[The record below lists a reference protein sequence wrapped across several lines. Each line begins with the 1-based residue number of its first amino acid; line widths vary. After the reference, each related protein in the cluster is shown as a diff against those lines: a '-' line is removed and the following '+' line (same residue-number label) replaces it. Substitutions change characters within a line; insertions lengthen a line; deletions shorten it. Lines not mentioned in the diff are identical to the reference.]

1 MSIFYDGIDSL
12 EIESLQSKG
21 ILRGITTNLTL
32 VNNQKKVYNKSR
44 IEILEPIVKQA
55 VEYDIPISIQLENNL
70 VPEMI
75 KEAIDLKDSYKH
87 VKKLYLKVPVDFD
100 KLAVISKLS
109 RDKILVNAT
118 CITAWPQAQIAVE
131 AGATIVSFFWGKM
144 SDQGINPYDHVEK
157 FTKWKN
163 DNDLDH
169 VVTLVG
175 SIREVSTMYSA
186 YEAGANVVTTSLA
199 NIKKFVDQLTSI
211 EANSLFQQTNIP
223 GYNT

>member
-75 KEAIDLKDSYKH
+75 QEAIDLKDSYKH

-109 RDKILVNAT
+109 REKILVNAT

-144 SDQGINPYDHVEK
+144 SDQGINPYDHVQK

-175 SIREVSTMYSA
+175 SIRQVSTMYSA

-223 GYNT
+223 RYNT

>member
-1 MSIFYDGIDSL
+1 MSIYYDGIDSL
-12 EIESLQSKG
+12 EIDNLRSKG

-32 VNNQKKVYNKSR
+32 VNNQKRVQNKSR
-44 IEILEPIVKQA
+44 VEILEPIVKQA

-75 KEAIDLKDSYKH
+75 KEAIDLKDFYKH
-87 VKKLYLKVPVDFD
+87 VKKLYLKVPIDFD

-109 RDKILVNAT
+109 SEKILVNAT

-144 SDQGINPYDHVEK
+144 SDQGINPYDHVQK

-163 DNDLDH
+163 ENDLDH
-169 VVTLVG
+169 VITLVG
-175 SIREVSTMYSA
+175 SIRQVSTMYSA

>member
-1 MSIFYDGIDSL
+1 MSIYYDGIDSL
-12 EIESLQSKG
+12 EIDNLRSKG

-32 VNNQKKVYNKSR
+32 VNNQKRVQNKSR
-44 IEILEPIVKQA
+44 VEILEPIVKQA

-75 KEAIDLKDSYKH
+75 EEAIDLKDFYKH

-109 RDKILVNAT
+109 SEKILVNAT

-144 SDQGINPYDHVEK
+144 SDQGINPYDHVQK

-163 DNDLDH
+163 ENDLDH
-169 VVTLVG
+169 VITLVG
-175 SIREVSTMYSA
+175 SIRQVSTMYSA

-211 EANSLFQQTNIP
+211 ESNSLFQQTNIP